1 MSRFLSS
8 SMIKRPFL
16 EILCRMRGLHG
27 ERGRCKIDGTEAMV
41 ILKHMFSTI
50 KRTFTARPSV
60 PRDGRARRMVGC
72 VALPREQHS
81 TARAE
86 RERPRRARRAPG
98 GRKHGRKG
106 NIQMGYEIIQEMG
119 RRAEA
124 CRITVRQ
131 EKAKQGYSNKRLAE
145 ESGVGESTMNK
156 MLSGAISNPGII
168 QAAAVCRVL
177 GVSLDKEMGLE
188 SDGGKPEDAGAL
200 LDEKDRAIERLLER
214 SRMQAEELK
223 EVRGTY
229 RPMIFG
235 LCGLCV
241 LLTVVWGIYVILDA
255 QQPDIGLI
263 KSGSVSPVVWIGAA
277 GVVVVLGM
285 LLYITVRRWL
295 KRR

>member
-1 MSRFLSS
+1 
-8 SMIKRPFL
+8 
-16 EILCRMRGLHG
+16 
-27 ERGRCKIDGTEAMV
+27 
-41 ILKHMFSTI
+41 
-50 KRTFTARPSV
+50 
-60 PRDGRARRMVGC
+60 
-72 VALPREQHS
+72 
-81 TARAE
+81 
-86 RERPRRARRAPG
+86 
-98 GRKHGRKG
+98 
-106 NIQMGYEIIQEMG
+106 MGYEIIQEMG
-119 RRAEA
+119 RRAEE

-156 MLSGAISNPGII
+156 MLSGAIQNPGIV

-200 LDEKDRAIERLLER
+200 LDEKDRAIDRLLER

-255 QQPDIGLI
+255 RQPDIGLI
-263 KSGSVSPVVWIGAA
+263 QSGSVSPVVWIGAA
-277 GVVVVLGM
+277 GVVVALVM
-285 LLYITVRRWL
+285 LLHLTVSRWA